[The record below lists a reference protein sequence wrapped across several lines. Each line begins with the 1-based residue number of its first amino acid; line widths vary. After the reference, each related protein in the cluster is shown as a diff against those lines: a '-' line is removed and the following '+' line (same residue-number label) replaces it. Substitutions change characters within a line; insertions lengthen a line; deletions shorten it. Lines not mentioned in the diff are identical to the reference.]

1 MGKSDWQI
9 WTTFLNNNE
18 YKNMVEDAMW
28 QFINDTE
35 DRILFT
41 DYYRTDYP
49 DAERGSETVQYRAD
63 YSNP

>member
-1 MGKSDWQI
+1 
-9 WTTFLNNNE
+9 
-18 YKNMVEDAMW
+18 MW